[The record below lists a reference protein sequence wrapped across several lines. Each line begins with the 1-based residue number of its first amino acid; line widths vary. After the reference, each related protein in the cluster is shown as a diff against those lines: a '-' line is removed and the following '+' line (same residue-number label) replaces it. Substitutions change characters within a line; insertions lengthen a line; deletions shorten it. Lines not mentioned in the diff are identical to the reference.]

1 MTVRLFIAA
10 AAVLGIYAGGELFK
24 DRGMP
29 TEPAHL
35 QLDLDQLPR
44 KFNAM
49 ERRRKTIRSWIRKCF
64 RLSAQ
69 EQAINRR
76 YRDGRAEVDLH
87 CDVFLKYGV
96 RVLHPPELCYTSNGF
111 AIANSETVE
120 IYADGMRSFPA
131 RLLSLD
137 HDGLRVYCL
146 YWYQFGDVTFWTGDD
161 QRRVVHSFRGKE
173 AWPPMI
179 KVMLQTS
186 ANSPDEALGRLKSLA
201 AQVYQLGPANTTNRL
216 LQRIVRLVA
225 PGPIRAVMLRL

>member
-1 MTVRLFIAA
+1 MTVRLLIAA
-10 AAVLGIYAGGELFK
+10 AAVLGIYTGGELLK

-44 KFNAM
+44 KFNAWSGDDTPLDPQVFRAIGA
-49 ERRRKTIRSWIRKCF
+49 ER
-64 RLSAQ
+64 
-69 EQAINRR
+69 AINRR

-111 AIANSETVE
+111 AVANTETVE
-120 IYADGMRSFPA
+120 VYADGMRSFPA
-131 RLLSLD
+131 RLLALD
-137 HDGLRVYCL
+137 RDGLRVYCL

-161 QRRVVHSFRGKE
+161 QRRVVHSIRGKE

-179 KVMLQTS
+179 KVMLQTG
-186 ANSPDEALGRLKSLA
+186 ANSPDEAVGRLKSLA
-201 AQVYQLGPANTTNRL
+201 AQVYSWTSQYH
-216 LQRIVRLVA
+216 
-225 PGPIRAVMLRL
+225 